1 MVKRDVMHVCAITD
15 SLPYLEVFDRKYVLE
30 FLFSTVKC
38 SWIKELWH
46 ESRFKVPDDILL
58 RPLIYSKQKSLGS

>member
-1 MVKRDVMHVCAITD
+1 MMTKA
-15 SLPYLEVFDRKYVLE
+15 FVLTVVVE